1 MAAKVREISL
11 LHTKNYPIPFLKK
24 WKEELDMKLTT
35 LTDSEIMMT
44 LTASTLQDLCLWI
57 LLNTAIDIALS
68 EDN

>member
-1 MAAKVREISL
+1 MAAKVREIRL
-11 LHTKNYPIPFLKK
+11 TCARNYPIPFLKK